1 MIQSRQPTGLP
12 SEIKK
17 TENQPKVALYT
28 VLEKAQSQKP
38 SQRGPLEIGAQGP
51 PKHLAYVIYLIYVSL
66 HIIITV
72 VIVRGRR
79 RRVMEQPV
87 EPGLAWIWKRALPG
101 FGNHLYL
108 DMETTD
114 PFPIFSFSLGPF
126 LDMETIYL
134 DTTNNIGPI
143 CLSHC
148 LIFKLYLDPP
158 SCNDWHIQIL
168 NFISATK
175 SHDNINFSK
184 TSLLQCSMIQMGPR
198 VFPLGRSLVASPHT
212 HCLAFTAQYAN
223 ILMGKAAKAYALVAP
238 THLLVLHFSQNVQ
251 DLYQE
256 FPCI

>member
-1 MIQSRQPTGLP
+1 
-12 SEIKK
+12 
-17 TENQPKVALYT
+17 
-28 VLEKAQSQKP
+28 
-38 SQRGPLEIGAQGP
+38 
-51 PKHLAYVIYLIYVSL
+51 
-66 HIIITV
+66 
-72 VIVRGRR
+72 
-79 RRVMEQPV
+79 MEQPV

>member
-1 MIQSRQPTGLP
+1 MPGFG
-12 SEIKK
+12 
-17 TENQPKVALYT
+17 N
-28 VLEKAQSQKP
+28 
-38 SQRGPLEIGAQGP
+38 
-51 PKHLAYVIYLIYVSL
+51 
-66 HIIITV
+66 
-72 VIVRGRR
+72 
-79 RRVMEQPV
+79 
-87 EPGLAWIWKRALPG
+87 EPLPG